1 MNLKSFSKNY
11 TKMKKYAGFLLM
23 AVLGGLISLGGF
35 ALIQKKSVNPQ
46 GVPQQTT
53 PVQLTS
59 LSGSGSAISNPD
71 FTVAA
76 SMTIHAV
83 VHVKTEYARKNN
95 MYDNFFNFHDFFGD
109 NQFNNQGPLQG
120 AGSGVIISPDG
131 YIVTNNHVV
140 QDASKIEIVLND
152 KRSYEGTIVGTDP
165 STDLAV
171 IKIKEGNLPFLTYG
185 NSDEVQIGEWVLAVG
200 NPFNLTSTVTAGI
213 VSAKARNINI
223 LGTPDGTSI
232 ESFIQT
238 DAAVNRG
245 NSGGALVNTR
255 GELVGINAAIA
266 SGNGF
271 YAGYSFAIPV
281 NIVKKVARDLID
293 YSEVQRAFLGVS
305 IREIDSKFA
314 EDQGI
319 NELKGVYISEVNDG
333 SAAKDAGIL
342 RGDVITAIN
351 NMAVN
356 STSELLEQVSLYRP
370 GEKITVVVH
379 RNGVEK
385 SFNVTLRN
393 REGSTSIVKNEIAD
407 VAPMLGAKMQVAPS
421 ELLRKLGVDH
431 GVQVTELGDG
441 LLSRA
446 GIREGYVITEIDK
459 KPIRSIEELSK
470 ILSTKSGGILLE
482 GIYPNKVRAYY
493 GFGIN

>member
-1 MNLKSFSKNY
+1 
-11 TKMKKYAGFLLM
+11 MKKYAGYFLM
-23 AVLGGLISLGGF
+23 AVLGGLISLGGYS
-35 ALIQKKSVNPQ
+35 LLQKNTDKLQ

-53 PVQLTS
+53 PVQLAGLTG
-59 LSGSGSAISNPD
+59 LNAGYPD
-71 FTVAA
+71 FTVIANN
-76 SMTIHAV
+76 SIHAV
-83 VHVKTEYARKNN
+83 VHIKTEYSRKNN
-95 MYDNFFNFHDFFGD
+95 MYDNFFDFHDFFGD
-109 NQFNNQGPLQG
+109 SPYSQQGPLQG
-120 AGSGVIISPDG
+120 AGSGVIIAADG
-131 YIVTNNHVV
+131 FIVTNNHVV
-140 QDASKIEIVLND
+140 QDASKIEVVLND

-165 STDLAV
+165 TTDLAV
-171 IKIKEGNLPFLTYG
+171 IKIKETNLPFLNYG
-185 NSDEVQIGEWVLAVG
+185 NSEELQIGEWVLAVG

-223 LGTPDGTSI
+223 LGSPDGSSSI

-281 NIVKKVARDLID
+281 DIVKKVVSDLID
-293 YSEVQRAFLGVS
+293 YREVQRAFLGVS

-319 NELKGVYISEVNDG
+319 KQLRGVYVSAVNDE
-333 SAAKDAGIL
+333 SAAKAAGISG
-342 RGDVITAIN
+342 GDVIVSVSGKP
-351 NMAVN
+351 VN
-356 STSELLEQVSLYRP
+356 STSELLEQISQYRP
-370 GEKITVVVH
+370 GEKVVVLVS

-393 REGSTSIVKNEIAD
+393 REGNTAIVKNEVKD
-407 VAPMLGAKMQVAPS
+407 VMPMLGAKMKVAPS
-421 ELLRKLGVDH
+421 DLLRKLGVDH
-431 GVQVTELGDG
+431 GVQVTELSEG
-441 LLSRA
+441 LLSNA

-459 KPIRSIEELSK
+459 KPIRSIDDVSK
-470 ILSTKSGGILLE
+470 ILSKKNGGVLLE

>member
-1 MNLKSFSKNY
+1 
-11 TKMKKYAGFLLM
+11 MKKYAGYLVV
-23 AVLGGLISLGGF
+23 AVLGGLISLGAF
-35 ALIQKKSVNPQ
+35 ALIQKSGSSLK
-46 GVPQQTT
+46 GVPQQST
-53 PVQLTS
+53 PVQFTS
-59 LSGSGSAISNPD
+59 LTGMPSTTPD
-71 FTVAA
+71 FTAA
-76 SMTIHAV
+76 ANTSIHAV
-83 VHVKTEYARKNN
+83 VHVKTEYARKNS

-109 NQFNNQGPLQG
+109 SPFGQQGPLQG

-152 KRSYEGTIVGTDP
+152 KRSYEGTVVGTDP

-171 IKIKEGNLPFLTYG
+171 VKIKETNLPFLNYG
-185 NSDEVQIGEWVLAVG
+185 NSDDLQIGEWVLAVG

-281 NIVKKVARDLID
+281 NIVKKVVADLID
-293 YSEVQRAFLGVS
+293 YREVQRAFLGVT
-305 IREIDSKFA
+305 IREIDSKLA
-314 EDQGI
+314 EEQGI
-319 NELKGVYISEVNDG
+319 KELRGVFVQEVNDG
-333 SAAKDAGIL
+333 SAAKEAGIV
-342 RGDVITAIN
+342 RGDVITSVN
-351 NMAVN
+351 KMTVN
-356 STSELLEQVSLYRP
+356 STSELLEQVSRYRP
-370 GEKITVVVH
+370 GEKIVVGISRKGADKNV
-379 RNGVEK
+379 
-385 SFNVTLRN
+385 NVTLLN
-393 REGSTSIVKNEIAD
+393 RAGTTGLVKTEAKD
-407 VAPMLGAKMQVAPS
+407 VLPMLGAKIQVAPQ
-421 ELLRKLGVDH
+421 EVLRKLGIDH
-431 GVQVTELGDG
+431 GVQVTELSDG
-441 LLSRA
+441 LLRNA
-446 GIREGYVITEIDK
+446 GVREGYVITEIDK
-459 KPIRSIEELSK
+459 KPIRNLDDLSK
-470 ILSTKSGGILLE
+470 ILSNKSGGILLE
-482 GIYPNKVRAYY
+482 GVYPNKVRAYY

>member
-1 MNLKSFSKNY
+1 
-11 TKMKKYAGFLLM
+11 
-23 AVLGGLISLGGF
+23 
-35 ALIQKKSVNPQ
+35 
-46 GVPQQTT
+46 
-53 PVQLTS
+53 
-59 LSGSGSAISNPD
+59 
-71 FTVAA
+71 
-76 SMTIHAV
+76 
-83 VHVKTEYARKNN
+83 VKEN
-95 MYDNFFNFHDFFGD
+95 
-109 NQFNNQGPLQG
+109 
-120 AGSGVIISPDG
+120 
-131 YIVTNNHVV
+131 
-140 QDASKIEIVLND
+140 
-152 KRSYEGTIVGTDP
+152 
-165 STDLAV
+165 
-171 IKIKEGNLPFLTYG
+171 NLPFLSYG

-281 NIVKKVARDLID
+281 NIVKKVVRDLID

-333 SAAKDAGIL
+333 SAAKEAGIIKS
-342 RGDVITAIN
+342 DVITAIN
-351 NMAVN
+351 DMTVN

-370 GEKITVVVH
+370 GEKIKVAVL
-379 RNGVEK
+379 RNGAEK
-385 SFNVTLRN
+385 TFNVTLRN
-393 REGSTSIVKNEIAD
+393 REGNMSIVKNELAD
-407 VAPMLGAKMQVAPS
+407 VTPMLGAKMQVAS
-421 ELLRKLGVDH
+421 GDLLRKLGVDH

-441 LLSRA
+441 LLRKA

-459 KPIRSIEELSK
+459 KPIRSIEELNR
-470 ILSTKSGGILLE
+470 ILANKSGGILLE
-482 GIYPNKVRAYY
+482 GIYPNRVRAYY

>member
-1 MNLKSFSKNY
+1 
-11 TKMKKYAGFLLM
+11 MKKYAGFLLM

-171 IKIKEGNLPFLTYG
+171 IKIKEGNLPFLTYV

-385 SFNVTLRN
+385 SFKVTLRN

>member
-1 MNLKSFSKNY
+1 
-11 TKMKKYAGFLLM
+11 MKKYAGYFLVAM
-23 AVLGGLISLGGF
+23 LGGLISLGGYT
-35 ALIQKKSVNPQ
+35 LLQKNTNQLK
-46 GVPQQTT
+46 GVPQQSV
-53 PVQLTS
+53 PVQLASMTGLPS
-59 LSGSGSAISNPD
+59 TNPD
-71 FTVAA
+71 FTSAA
-76 SMTIHAV
+76 NISIHAV
-83 VHVKTEYARKNN
+83 VHVKTEYAQKNS

-109 NQFNNQGPLQG
+109 SPYGQQGPLQG

-152 KRSYEGTIVGTDP
+152 KRSYEGTVVGTDP

-171 IKIKEGNLPFLTYG
+171 VKIKETNLPFLTYG
-185 NSDEVQIGEWVLAVG
+185 NSDDLQIGEWVLAVG

-281 NIVKKVARDLID
+281 NIVKKVVGDLID
-293 YSEVQRAFLGVS
+293 YREVQRAFLGVS
-305 IREIDSKFA
+305 IRDIDSKLA
-314 EDQGI
+314 GEQGMK
-319 NELKGVYISEVNDG
+319 ELRGVYVAEVNDG
-333 SAAKDAGIL
+333 SAAKEAGMKK
-342 RGDVITAIN
+342 GDVITSVNKIT
-351 NMAVN
+351 VN
-356 STSELLEQVSLYRP
+356 STSELLEQISRYHP
-370 GEKITVVVH
+370 GEKVVVVAT
-379 RNGVEK
+379 RDGADK
-385 SFNVTLRN
+385 TFNVTLLN
-393 REGSTSIVKNEIAD
+393 RSGNTTLVKSEAKD
-407 VAPMLGAKMQVAPS
+407 VMPMLGAKMQVAS
-421 ELLRKLGVDH
+421 SDVLRKLGIDH
-431 GVQVTELGDG
+431 GVQVTEIKDG
-441 LLSRA
+441 LLRNA
-446 GIREGYVITEIDK
+446 GVREGYVITEIDK
-459 KPIRSIEELSK
+459 KPIRNLDDLNK
-470 ILSTKSGGILLE
+470 ILANKSGGILLE
-482 GIYPNKVRAYY
+482 GVYPNKVRAYY